1 MAKEKFELVFLA
13 GGLLLDVL
21 ANRLRRDPATPR
33 EVVGAAMFALDQAF
47 EERRGHLADPRGV
60 ADQIDVIKAELCSD
74 APHKLVL
81 EAYLDELASRAASD
95 VELSEAVARLREAVR
110 GWQG

>member
-33 EVVGAAMFALDQAF
+33 EAVGAAMFTVHQTF
-47 EERRGHLADPRGV
+47 EERRAHLADPRSV
-60 ADQIDVIKAELCSD
+60 SDQLDVIKAELCAD
-74 APHKLVL
+74 KPHRLVL

-95 VELSEAVARLREAVR
+95 TELSEAVGRLRGAVR
-110 GWQG
+110 DWQR

>member
-1 MAKEKFELVFLA
+1 MAKEKFELAFLA

-33 EVVGAAMFALDQAF
+33 EAVGAAMFTLDQAF
-47 EERRGHLADPRGV
+47 EERRRHLAHPRSV

-74 APHKLVL
+74 KPKKLVL
-81 EAYLDELASRAASD
+81 EAYLDELAVRSASD
-95 VELSEAVARLREAVR
+95 VELSEAVGRLRAAVR
-110 GWQG
+110 DWQG

>member
-1 MAKEKFELVFLA
+1 VAKEKFELVFLA

-21 ANRLRRDPATPR
+21 ANRLRRAPATPR
-33 EVVGAAMFALDQAF
+33 EVVGAAMFALHQTFD
-47 EERRGHLADPRGV
+47 ERRAHLADPRSV

-74 APHKLVL
+74 EPHRLVL

-95 VELSEAVARLREAVR
+95 IELSEAVDHLREAVR